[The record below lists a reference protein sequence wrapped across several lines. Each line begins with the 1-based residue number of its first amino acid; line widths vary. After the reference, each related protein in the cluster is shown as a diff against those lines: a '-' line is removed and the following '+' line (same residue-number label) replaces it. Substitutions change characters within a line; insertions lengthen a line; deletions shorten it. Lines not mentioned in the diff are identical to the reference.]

1 MPDLPPA
8 IGIYESRIRF
18 GTDNCY
24 VSLLAHEFGPS
35 RLRYNPRAAMR
46 PPSSKRSARRTTSPR
61 PTRPRHES
69 KALLAAHARKIL
81 DLLEEAHPE
90 ATCALHHRNPY
101 ELVTA
106 VILSA
111 QCTDE
116 RVNRVTPA
124 LFRRYPGPESLARAR
139 MEEVED
145 IIRSTGFFRAKAKS
159 IVGCARVVASDH
171 GGAVPRSLD
180 TLVKL
185 PGIGRKTANVVL
197 GHAYDIAEGIA
208 VDTHVLRVSNRLGIA
223 RGDDP
228 IVVEQQLMGLI
239 PKERWTR
246 TTDLLIFHGRKVCI
260 ARRPL
265 CGSCP
270 VFALCRW
277 PHRQAFATGGPPR
290 VSRPRSTRRGRAAR
304 GRR

>member
-1 MPDLPPA
+1 VPPA
-8 IGIYESRIRF
+8 
-18 GTDNCY
+18 
-24 VSLLAHEFGPS
+24 
-35 RLRYNPRAAMR
+35 
-46 PPSSKRSARRTTSPR
+46 SSKTQATRVRSGR
-61 PTRPRHES
+61 ES
-69 KALLAAHARKIL
+69 KALARARAAKIL
-81 DLLEEAHPE
+81 DILEDTHPE
-90 ATCALHHRNPY
+90 ATCALHHTNAF

-116 RVNRVTPA
+116 RVNMVTPA

-139 MEEVED
+139 MEDVED

-159 IVGCARVVASDH
+159 IVGCARALASEH
-171 GGAVPRSLD
+171 GGEVPRSLEA
-180 TLVKL
+180 LVKL

-197 GHAYDIAEGIA
+197 GHAYDVAEGIA

-246 TTDLLIFHGRKVCI
+246 TTDLLIFHGRKICV

-277 PHRQAFATGGPPR
+277 PHRQAFASGGPPR
-290 VSRPRSTRRGRAAR
+290 VPRPRSKRRSEGRGR
-304 GRR
+304 